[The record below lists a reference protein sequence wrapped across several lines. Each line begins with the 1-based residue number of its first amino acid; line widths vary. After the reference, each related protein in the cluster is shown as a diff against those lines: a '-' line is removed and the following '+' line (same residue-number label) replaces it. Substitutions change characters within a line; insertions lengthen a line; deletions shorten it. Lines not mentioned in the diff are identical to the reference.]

1 MFFFTR
7 KYLATTATNCPF
19 DDGKCQGQFVSQKR
33 LKKTPDETDVWFI
46 GCSRWWDKSKKGQ
59 HYFEK
64 IKSDIDPEL
73 LGRLFNNEIVSNK

>member
-1 MFFFTR
+1 
-7 KYLATTATNCPF
+7 
-19 DDGKCQGQFVSQKR
+19 
-33 LKKTPDETDVWFI
+33 LKKTPAETDVWFI

-64 IKSDIDPEL
+64 LKDDIDPEL